1 MRRFIFVM
9 LVFCSLLLSW
19 LLTLR
24 LVVLCHLVQ
33 LLLCHLPH
41 LRLFLRLLVVRVLV
55 FAVIIVVMMD
65 MWRHSATGRRKLR
78 RLRLTVLHRVL
89 VLEDLRGV
97 LLIQTHKRLSSALSP
112 CDLYVIR
119 SCWFCGSAL
128 CTYRL
133 CYCFSVFYFG
143 TTLRSFFRYCSL
155 VSRFWC
161 FLSYD
166 SSFCSSFYFASFLS
180 PLHCSYHQ
188 WFPSFCCW
196 IGHALF

>member
-89 VLEDLRGV
+89 VVLVLEDLRGV
-97 LLIQTHKRLSSALSP
+97 LPI
-112 CDLYVIR
+112 
-119 SCWFCGSAL
+119 
-128 CTYRL
+128 
-133 CYCFSVFYFG
+133 
-143 TTLRSFFRYCSL
+143 
-155 VSRFWC
+155 
-161 FLSYD
+161 
-166 SSFCSSFYFASFLS
+166 
-180 PLHCSYHQ
+180 
-188 WFPSFCCW
+188 
-196 IGHALF
+196 